1 MIESF
6 KAKEARELFEKNKAS
21 KRLRGI
27 KKQALRR
34 LDMLHHATA
43 IEDLMSP
50 PGNQLESLSGKRKGQ
65 YSIRINQKYRICFK
79 FENGHAYDVEITD
92 YH

>member
-6 KAKEARELFEKNKAS
+6 RNRETRELFEKGKAS
-21 KRLRGI
+21 GRLRSI

-43 IEDLMSP
+43 VEDLRSP
-50 PGNQLESLSGKRKGQ
+50 PGNQLESLGGKRKGEH
-65 YSIRINQKYRICFK
+65 SVRINQQYRICFK
-79 FENGHAYDVEITD
+79 FGNGHAYDVEITD

>member
-6 KAKEARELFEKNKAS
+6 KSKETRELFETNKTS
-21 KRLRGI
+21 KRLRSV

-34 LDMLHHATA
+34 LDMLHHTTA
-43 IEDLMSP
+43 IEDLRSP
-50 PGNQLESLSGKRKGQ
+50 PGNQLESLSGKRKGP
-65 YSIRINQKYRICFK
+65 YSIRINQQYRICFK
-79 FENGHAYDVEITD
+79 FENGHSYDVEITD